1 MAGKPPRKNRSFEPI
16 ETLPQYDDIY
26 DSVEFQ
32 LATGQTNYNVKVN
45 QVTSFINA
53 PRAHSLIIK
62 TDQTITIKFNSTSNS
77 SHTISR
83 GEGSLT
89 ITRNMGFEVTN
100 IFITNSSGNTANI
113 KILLVP

>member
-1 MAGKPPRKNRSFEPI
+1 MSGKPPRKNRPFEPI
-16 ETLPQYDDIY
+16 ETLPQYDNIY

-32 LATGQTNYNVKVN
+32 LATGQTDYNVRTV
-45 QVTSFINA
+45 QTSSFINA

-62 TDQTITIKFNSTSNS
+62 TDQTITVKFNDNTNS

-89 ITRNMGFEVTN
+89 ITRNMGFEITN
-100 IFITNSSGNTANI
+100 IFITNASGNTANI
-113 KILLVP
+113 KIFLIP